1 MESKL
6 LYEFSNTKTDG
17 NASMSDLLG
26 GKGANLA
33 EMSNLGIEV
42 PPGFTITTEVC
53 NYVSNHNDFPKSLK
67 NDISRAVN
75 NLEELTNK
83 TFGAGGN
90 LLLLSVRSGGK
101 ISMPGMMDSIL
112 NIGLNDD
119 NVYKLASSFSDER
132 FALDS
137 YRRLIQMYSNVVLDV
152 EHHRFEAVIANKK
165 RMDNVESD
173 ADFNVDQLHWI
184 VNAYKNTVERFTG
197 NQFPQ
202 DPFEQLS
209 GAIEAVFKS
218 WNNKRAV
225 TYRKINNIPDSL
237 GTGAT
242 VQSMVFG
249 NLNNQ
254 SGTGVA
260 FTRNPSNGNK
270 ELFGEYL
277 INAQGED
284 VVAGIRTP
292 HSISKINSN
301 NNESLEERF
310 PKVFE
315 QITEIASKLEGHYKE
330 VQDIEFTIENEKV
343 YLLQTR
349 KAKRTAQAEVKIAI
363 DFHKEN
369 ITTKE
374 ESIDMVD
381 ANNITNLLHPQFIE
395 SQNKE
400 LFSKALNA
408 SPGAAVGV
416 IVFDAD
422 TAELE
427 AEKGRNV
434 VLVRDETSPEDIHGM
449 NSSVGILTTKGGMTS
464 HAAVVARGMG
474 KPCIVGAEKLIIDI
488 NEKTITNGDKTLSEG
503 DSISIDGA
511 LGEVYLGELDTEP
524 PKLSEEFNQLM
535 QWCSS
540 TKKLSIRTNAET
552 VPEVS
557 KALEFGAEGIGL
569 CRTEHMFFEGE
580 RITPMREMIMS
591 DTKQGRAKALSKLI
605 KFQIDDFESIF
616 SLLKDKPI
624 TVRLLDP
631 PMHEFL
637 PKSDIEITEL
647 GNNIGVSPAYIREM
661 LIKLSESNPMLGH
674 RGVRLGLS
682 YPEIYEMQVKAIYKA
697 CFNLFKKDK
706 LTVSPEIM
714 IPLVMNADE
723 LLRMKNILIN
733 KINKLEEKYA
743 YKLNYTI
750 GTMIEL
756 PSAALNSNSIAEHAD
771 FFSFGTNDLTQT
783 TLGLSRDDASKF
795 LNDYVEGDLFEQDP
809 FVSIDINSVGRLV
822 EMSVLEGKNRNNGH
836 ATRANWCS
844 FTGPTKSGEATFC
857 ILSHSSNHDS
867 PQRVRIWS
875 NENHNGAIF
884 FNYVP
889 AQEKSWNI
897 KAGMNA
903 NFKYR
908 IILSDENLSSNKI
921 KDYWVNFNKD

>member
-53 NYVSNHNDFPKSLK
+53 NYVSSHNDFPKSLK
-67 NDISRAVN
+67 NDISKAVN

-83 TFGAGGN
+83 TFGTGDN

-112 NIGLNDD
+112 NIGLNDE

-173 ADFNVDQLHWI
+173 ADFNVDQLQWI
-184 VNAYKNTVERFTG
+184 INAYKNTVERFTG

-202 DPFEQLS
+202 DPFEQLY

-225 TYRKINNIPDSL
+225 IYRKINNIPDSL

-315 QITEIASKLEGHYKE
+315 QITDIASKLEGHYKE

-349 KAKRTAQAEVKIAI
+349 KAKRTAHAEVKIAI

-374 ESIDMVD
+374 ESIYMVD

-400 LFSKALNA
+400 LFGKALNA

-422 TAELE
+422 TAEIE
-427 AEKGRNV
+427 AEKGRDV
-434 VLVRDETSPEDIHGM
+434 ILVRDETSPEDIHGM

-474 KPCIVGAEKLIIDI
+474 KPCVVGAEKLIIDI
-488 NEKTITNGDKTLSEG
+488 NKKTITNGDKTLLEG

-535 QWCSS
+535 QWCNS

-552 VPEVS
+552 VTEVS

-605 KFQIDDFESIF
+605 KYQIDDFESIF
-616 SLLKDKPI
+616 TLLKDKPI

-647 GNNIGVSPAYIREM
+647 GKNIGVSPSYIREM

-697 CFNLFKKDK
+697 CFNLHKNEN
-706 LTVSPEIM
+706 LTISPEIM

-723 LLRMKNILIN
+723 LLSMKNILIN
-733 KINKLEEKYA
+733 KISKLEEKYS

-795 LNDYVEGDLFEQDP
+795 LTDYVERDLFKQDP
-809 FVSIDINSVGRLV
+809 FVSIDVNSVGRLV
-822 EMSVLEGKNRNNGH
+822 EMSVLEGKSKNDNLKIGVCGEH
-836 ATRANWCS
+836 A
-844 FTGPTKSGEATFC
+844 GEAKSIHFLNTLDIDYISCSPFRIPTA
-857 ILSHSSNHDS
+857 ILS
-867 PQRVRIWS
+867 
-875 NENHNGAIF
+875 A
-884 FNYVP
+884 
-889 AQEKSWNI
+889 AQAE
-897 KAGMNA
+897 
-903 NFKYR
+903 
-908 IILSDENLSSNKI
+908 ILKQN
-921 KDYWVNFNKD
+921 